1 MPKFIT
7 IGDLLKAEADYR
19 SRIKIPAPTGTKI
32 GQLVNYAARGEPLV
46 ALSDEE
52 GGNVLVQPHNCTIY
66 LDNIDPINITGYDDG
81 VEGGEPLTVDTLIKQ
96 GDKHG
101 IKYISTN
108 FQPLNF

>member
-1 MPKFIT
+1 MPSSKAFIT

-19 SRIKIPAPTGTKI
+19 SRIKIPAPVGTKI
-32 GQLVNYAARGEPLV
+32 GQLVTHPSRYEPLV

-66 LDNIDPINITGYDDG
+66 LDNIDPADIAAYDH
-81 VEGGEPLTVDTLIKQ
+81 GGDIPIPMTAATLIAQ

-101 IKYISTN
+101 IKYITTN
-108 FQPLNF
+108 V